1 MHTPGFAICVILLSA
16 LAGCTSQKDFLPDE
30 FLGLSLHKKLEGAK
44 AVEFV
49 DRMHLQRVAS
59 VKNEIGFY
67 VGEKGKATI
76 YVTHYGD
83 PEAAA
88 TEEKKMTDKISPEN
102 SVFIMGEHKEVDGKP
117 VYRCFGM
124 GQTHYVFSDREQ
136 LFWISVE
143 TLMADSFLRAY
154 LDYLN

>member
-1 MHTPGFAICVILLSA
+1 MKFTLCLALLSV
-16 LAGCTSQKDFLPDE
+16 LAGCARQRDLLPNE
-30 FLGLSLHKKLEGAK
+30 FLGLSLQKKLEGAE

-49 DRMHLQRVAS
+49 DRMHLQKVAS

-67 VGEKGKATI
+67 AGEKGKATI

-83 PEAAA
+83 PETAAA
-88 TEEKKMTDKISPEN
+88 EEKKMTAKISPEN
-102 SVFIMGEHKEVDGKP
+102 SVFIMVEHKEIDGKP
-117 VYRCFGM
+117 IYRCFGM

-143 TLMADSFLRAY
+143 TLMADSFIRAY
-154 LDYLN
+154 LDYLK